1 MKTKLIIILKLLLLL
16 NTGCLFSQNDYC
28 AIKVEITS
36 LKNSKGVIALQ
47 LAGKNGEVVK
57 GVISS
62 IVNNRCEIVIDSLAS
77 GTYSI
82 RFFHDENS
90 NDKLDTNWL
99 GLPTE
104 GYGFSNNASALF
116 GTPSIEDRLFKLRG
130 NLNMELQPKY

>member
-1 MKTKLIIILKLLLLL
+1 MKTNLIIILKLLLLL
-16 NTGCLFSQNDYC
+16 NTGYLFSQNDYC
-28 AIKVEITS
+28 SIKVEITN

-90 NDKLDTNWL
+90 NDNLDTNWL
-99 GLPTE
+99 GLPAE
-104 GYGFSNNASALF
+104 GYGFSNNASAIF
-116 GTPSIEDRLFKLRG
+116 GAPSFEDRLFELKG
-130 NLNMELQPKY
+130 NIHMELQPKY